1 MKRQKGFFTI
11 DVEDYHHIIGVSVT
25 PGISQWDGMIPR
37 VEVGLNRRF
46 ELMEWYQVRGTLFFL
61 GYLARRFPETGR
73 RALALGHEMA
83 SHGMYHQS
91 VPGMTAE
98 RFLSEARDARLLL
111 EDIAGME
118 VLGWRSAG
126 FLVDGRSPWY
136 FDQLAEAGYRYD
148 SSLIPN
154 RMRHKRML
162 ADQIRLG
169 RIGTAAG
176 SIYEFPLSVVPIAGI
191 ETGLF
196 GGVYLRF
203 CPKGLLDRGGRPGT
217 GEGTADD
224 LYPSAGNGSGASAIE
239 HEHPAPDQDLWIPGR
254 RDSEAGDAL
263 GKGGVYHPG

>member
-98 RFLSEARDARLLL
+98 RFFERGTGRAAAIGRYCWD
-111 EDIAGME
+111 G
-118 VLGWRSAG
+118 SAG
-126 FLVDGRSPWY
+126 LAQCRIFGGR
-136 FDQLAEAGYRYD
+136 A
-148 SSLIPN
+148 
-154 RMRHKRML
+154 K
-162 ADQIRLG
+162 
-169 RIGTAAG
+169 
-176 SIYEFPLSVVPIAGI
+176 SVV
-191 ETGLF
+191 F
-196 GGVYLRF
+196 
-203 CPKGLLDRGGRPGT
+203 
-217 GEGTADD
+217 
-224 LYPSAGNGSGASAIE
+224 
-239 HEHPAPDQDLWIPGR
+239 
-254 RDSEAGDAL
+254 
-263 GKGGVYHPG
+263 